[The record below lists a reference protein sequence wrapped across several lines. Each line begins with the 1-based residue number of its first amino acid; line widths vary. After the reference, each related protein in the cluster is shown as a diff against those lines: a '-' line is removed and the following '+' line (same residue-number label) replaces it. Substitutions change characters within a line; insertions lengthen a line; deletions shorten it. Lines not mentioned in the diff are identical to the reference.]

1 MPVLPLQLMESVYE
15 SGYYVDTSISEKA
28 ETQQTPSNL
37 PQTASLPD
45 KSAVAGETDKNWQYC
60 AVHGCDMTDEDTN
73 TLKSSEESPPEV
85 GIVSFPAAAKVC
97 ETSENSSLHEFNR
110 LNDS

>member
-1 MPVLPLQLMESVYE
+1 
-15 SGYYVDTSISEKA
+15 
-28 ETQQTPSNL
+28 
-37 PQTASLPD
+37 
-45 KSAVAGETDKNWQYC
+45 
-60 AVHGCDMTDEDTN
+60 MTDEDTN

-97 ETSENSSLHEFNR
+97 ETSENSSLHEFNP

>member
-1 MPVLPLQLMESVYE
+1 MPVLPLQPMESVYE

-45 KSAVAGETDKNWQYC
+45 KSAVAGETDKN
-60 AVHGCDMTDEDTN
+60 
-73 TLKSSEESPPEV
+73 
-85 GIVSFPAAAKVC
+85 
-97 ETSENSSLHEFNR
+97 
-110 LNDS
+110 